1 MCEQHLPVP
10 DQPADPHGGRRAYR
24 CSLRPGCHDPTGARL
39 DRRRRLPPRELAVVA
54 VVPHVELI

>member
-10 DQPADPHGGRRAYR
+10 DQPADLPGGRRAYR

-39 DRRRRLPPRELAVVA
+39 DRRRLPPGELTVVA